1 MLLFALLLAGGS
13 AFAQVQSPLNIAL
26 AEVNTNHAEWGLTKD
41 DVQNMHVSAIT
52 SDARTGISRVY
63 LQQQYAGIKINQA
76 VINVSIDAEGEV
88 FFVGK
93 RFVAELNT
101 KINSGEPALDA
112 EQAVQAALA
121 HLQSPGVALT
131 VIRENGSR
139 QVTFAKDDFAKLDIE
154 TELQYQE
161 LKDGSVRLAWDM
173 VIDLKTDNDRWS
185 MRIDAMNGEVLAQQ
199 NWTIYCAH
207 TNDAY
212 HNHDAACREKP
223 AGLGNV
229 QEALT
234 TQAAAVEMLA
244 EDNAQYT
251 VFALPLESPAHGD
264 RSVVQNPAYLPASP
278 FGWHDTDGVDGPEF
292 TITRGNNT
300 WAWEDRDDNQSSAGD
315 EPDGGDDLIFD
326 PPYDADAEPEEI
338 IPAAV
343 TNLFYMT
350 NIMHDFAFANGMNT
364 SEGAFQ
370 ENNYGGGGIGGDP
383 IDALAQAG
391 ADAGQE
397 DNAFYS
403 HANDGTS
410 PSINMFVWGAG
421 GGSQFLQVN
430 EPASVGGAYDTG
442 TADWGAQIL
451 PGEPGVTAGVTI
463 VNDQIFNPYSTDAC
477 EAIQNVTELTGKIAL
492 IDRGGCEFGS
502 KALAAEQAGAVGVII
517 CNFEDATI
525 NMAAGADGNSVTIP
539 VVSMKSIDC
548 ASIREFAGDDGLQA
562 TISAPVMTGPEKLD
576 GDFDNGIIAHEFGH
590 GISIRLTCGPNQGSL
605 GNAEQMGEG
614 WSDFMGLVLGTQE
627 GDTGDMRR
635 GVGTFVQRQP
645 NDGRGIRR
653 FPYSTDM
660 NISPLTYGDV
670 AGNTGVH
677 AIGEV
682 WCNMI
687 WDLYWA
693 FVEQDGWDPDVYE
706 GTGGNNKAVRLVFE
720 GMKNQACSPGFLDG
734 RDAILAADM
743 ALYDGANQ
751 CLIWEVFARR
761 GAGFFADQGSPNSA
775 TDQSEDFEPRPTCI
789 QELKISKE
797 VTPLVDAG
805 DDIDVTVT
813 VINHKPDPVDGVV
826 VTDEIPE
833 GTTYVAG
840 SGSIAGTVNGNMVSF
855 DLGTMAFEDEI
866 VLTYKFATDPDIFS
880 VTRFIDDMEG
890 DVSNYFFNTF
900 SDDDLENSF
909 QLTDALS
916 NSGNNSFFVSNPD
929 EESQDA
935 LLNIDRLLIDG
946 DQPVIRFYH
955 NYDTEAGADAG
966 LFQLTLDEDPLEG
979 SVWQDAG
986 ADFFRGDYP
995 AQVQYQT
1002 FVVPNLNAFS
1012 GDSDGWIASYAD
1024 MSAFA
1029 GQEVYLRWMFG
1040 TNAGGAG
1047 FGWAIDDF
1055 EFMDMKNYVSDA
1067 CVSSA
1072 DGDEACATPAG
1083 RGTVVES
1090 QVVSSTFEPVT
1101 EDLSV
1106 SVFPNPAQDF
1116 IHVRMNT
1123 TTATE
1128 VNVTLHTVD
1137 GRTLQSYNVTAS
1149 GETNLPVNVSALSD
1163 GFYFLQVTAEGQTY
1177 SEKVVIA
1184 K

>member
-1 MLLFALLLAGGS
+1 MLFFALLLAGSS

-26 AEVNTNHAEWGLTKD
+26 AEVNENHSEWGLTKD

-52 SDARTGISRVY
+52 SDERTGISRVY
-63 LQQQYAGIKINQA
+63 LQQQYAGIKVSKA
-76 VINVSIDAEGEV
+76 VVNVSIDGNGEV

-93 RFVAELNT
+93 RFIPALNT

-112 EQAVQAALA
+112 EQAVQAGLA
-121 HLQSPGVALT
+121 HLQAAGISLT
-131 VIRENGSR
+131 VKEQSSSR
-139 QVTFAKDDFAKLDIE
+139 LVTFDKGDFAKLDIAA
-154 TELQYQE
+154 ELQYQP

-173 VIDLKTDNDRWS
+173 VIDLKTDSDRWS
-185 MRIDAMNGEVLAQQ
+185 MRIDAMNGEVLQQ
-199 NWTIYCAH
+199 ENWTIYCAH

-223 AGLGNV
+223 AGFGNV

-234 TQAAAVEMLA
+234 LQSTAVEMLA
-244 EDNAQYT
+244 EDDAQYT

-278 FGWHDTDGVDGPEF
+278 YGWHDTDGEDGPEY

-300 WAWEDRDDNQSSAGD
+300 WAWEDRDDNQTSAGD
-315 EPDGGDDLIFD
+315 EPDGGEDLIFD
-326 PPYDADAEPEEI
+326 PPYDSNAEPEDV

-370 ENNYGGGGIGGDP
+370 DNNYGGGGLGNDA

-403 HANDGTS
+403 HANDGVS

-421 GGSQFLQVN
+421 GGSQFLQVT
-430 EPASVGGAYDTG
+430 EPSSISGAYDTG
-442 TADWGAQIL
+442 IAVDWGAPIVQ
-451 PGEPGVTAGVTI
+451 GEPGVTGGVTI
-463 VNDQIFNPYSTDAC
+463 VNDQVFNPYNTDAC
-477 EAIQNVTELTGKIAL
+477 EEIQNGADVSGKIAL

-502 KALAAEQAGAVGVII
+502 KALAAENAGAIGVII

-525 NMAAGADGNSVTIP
+525 NMAAGADGGFVTIP
-539 VVSMKSIDC
+539 VVFIKSIDC
-548 ASIREFAGDDGLQA
+548 ASIREFAEDGLQV
-562 TISAPVMTGPEKLD
+562 TISAPESTGPDRLD

-590 GISIRLTCGPNQGSL
+590 GISIRMTCGPNQASL
-605 GNAEQMGEG
+605 NNAEQMGEG

-627 GDTGDMRR
+627 GDTGEMRR

-693 FVEQDGWDPDVYE
+693 FVEQDGWDPDIYE
-706 GTGGNNKAVRLVFE
+706 GTGGNNKAVQLVFE

-743 ALYDGANQ
+743 ALFDGANQ
-751 CLIWEVFARR
+751 CMIWEVFARR
-761 GAGFFADQGSPNSA
+761 GAGFYADQGSPDSA
-775 TDQSEDFEPRPTCI
+775 SDQTEDFEPRPTCI
-789 QELKISKE
+789 EELKISKE

-805 DDIDVTVT
+805 DDIDVSITVL
-813 VINHKPDPVDGVV
+813 NHKPDPVSGVV

-840 SGSIAGTVNGNMVSF
+840 SGSIEGTVNGNMVSF
-855 DLGTMAFEDEI
+855 DLGTMSFEDEI
-866 VLTYKFATDPDIFS
+866 EVTYKLATDPSIFS
-880 VTRFIDDMEG
+880 VTKYFNDMEG
-890 DVSNYFFNTF
+890 DVSEYFFNTF
-900 SDDDLENSF
+900 SEDDLNNSF
-909 QLTDALS
+909 QLTNVLA
-916 NSGNNSFFVSNPD
+916 NSGENSFFVADPA

-935 LLNIDRLLIDG
+935 LLNTNNFLIDG
-946 DQPVIRFYH
+946 EQPVMRFYH

-966 LFQLTLDEDPLEG
+966 LFELTLDEDPLEG

-986 ADFFRGDYP
+986 ADMFRGDYP
-995 AQVQYQT
+995 AQVQYAT
-1002 FVVPNLNAFS
+1002 FVVPNLDAFS
-1012 GDSDGWIASYAD
+1012 GNSNGWIASYAD
-1024 MSAFA
+1024 MSEFA
-1029 GQEVYLRWMFG
+1029 GEEIYLRWKFG
-1040 TNAGGAG
+1040 TDDNTGG
-1047 FGWAIDDF
+1047 FGWAIDDV

-1067 CVSSA
+1067 CVSSEA
-1072 DGDEACATPAG
+1072 GDNACATPEG

-1090 QVVSSTFEPVT
+1090 QIVSSVFEPVT

-1123 TTATE
+1123 TAATD

-1137 GRTLQSYNVTAS
+1137 GRTLQTYNVTAN
-1149 GETNLPVNVSALSD
+1149 GEMNLPLNVSALSD
-1163 GFYFLQVTAEGQTY
+1163 GFYFLQVTAEGNTY
-1177 SEKVVIA
+1177 SEKVVIS